1 MDWSKVADVVGGA
14 APIVGTIF
22 GGPVGAAAGGIISG
36 ICSLFGADPKDPAD
50 LLAKIQADP
59 DAVLKLREF
68 ELRNKVELEKVA
80 LESDRMHLQDISDAR
95 SREVAGIQATGKR
108 DAFLYVLATSVVI
121 AFGAIC
127 FVLIYEPIPEG
138 ANQVVLLLFGGLV
151 AGFTQVMNYFFGSS
165 KGSKDKTNLMALK
178 K

>member
-22 GGPVGAAAGGIISG
+22 GGPVGTAAGGIIAG
-36 ICSLFGADPKDPAD
+36 ICSLFGADPSDPGD

-59 DAVLKLREF
+59 EAVLKLREF

-80 LESDRMHLQDISDAR
+80 LESDRLRYQDISDAR
-95 SREVAGIQATGKR
+95 GREMEITKVTGKR
-108 DAFLYVLATSVVI
+108 DKFQYALAAVIMIGFLTMVYFVLAGGTKIETALAGTLVGYVS
-121 AFGAIC
+121 AKAD
-127 FVLIYEPIPEG
+127 
-138 ANQVVLLLFGGLV
+138 QVVV
-151 AGFTQVMNYFFGSS
+151 YFFGSS
-165 KGSKDKTNLMALK
+165 KGSSDKTNLLAIK